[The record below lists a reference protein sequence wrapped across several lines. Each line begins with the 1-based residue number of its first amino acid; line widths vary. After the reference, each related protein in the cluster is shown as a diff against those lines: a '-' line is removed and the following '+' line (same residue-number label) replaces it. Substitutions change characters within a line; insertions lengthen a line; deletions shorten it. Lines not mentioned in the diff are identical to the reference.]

1 MEKLQELKKKKIDV
15 NIFSTKKNKFKCSH
29 MRITSKENS
38 RLCVTGTEPAPTGSW
53 LSFVVTPSISEKYKE
68 GGESQ
73 C

>member
-1 MEKLQELKKKKIDV
+1 
-15 NIFSTKKNKFKCSH
+15 